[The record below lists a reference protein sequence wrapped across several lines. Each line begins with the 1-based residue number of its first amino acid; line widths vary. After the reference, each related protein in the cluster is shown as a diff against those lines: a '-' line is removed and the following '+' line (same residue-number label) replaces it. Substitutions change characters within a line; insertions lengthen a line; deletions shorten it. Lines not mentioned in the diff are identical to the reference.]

1 MNDIVGVEALPE
13 ELSVVDEGRGTELR
27 IHIVAEIDLE
37 NVEIFIVEVVGAL
50 AVEATIHGLCEIE
63 MRDCLETDFGE
74 INIML
79 ATVVVDLHKRN
90 KTETRQSEGESE
102 VKHMFHFTR
111 RVDVAANE
119 VAAGID
125 LLYVNPVK
133 TEGSLRDAGAINLRK
148 LLEVVVMERH

>member
-1 MNDIVGVEALPE
+1 MEALPE

-50 AVEATIHGLCEIE
+50 AVEAAIHGLCEIE
-63 MRDCLETDFGE
+63 MWDCFETDLGE

-79 ATVVVDLHKRN
+79 ATVIVDLHERN
-90 KTETRQSEGESE
+90 KAETRQSKGESE

-133 TEGSLRDAGAINLRK
+133 AEGSLRDAGAINL
-148 LLEVVVMERH
+148 

>member
-1 MNDIVGVEALPE
+1 MPE
-13 ELSVVDEGRGTELR
+13 ELSVVDEGRGAELR

-50 AVEATIHGLCEIE
+50 AVETAIHGLCEIE

-102 VKHMFHFTR
+102 VKHMFHFVR
-111 RVDVAANE
+111 RVDEAANE

-125 LLYVNPVK
+125 LLHVNPVK
-133 TEGSLRDAGAINLRK
+133 AEGRLGDAGAINL
-148 LLEVVVMERH
+148 

>member
-1 MNDIVGVEALPE
+1 MEALPE
-13 ELSVVDEGRGTELR
+13 ELSVVDEGRGAELR

-63 MRDCLETDFGE
+63 MGDCFETDFGE

-79 ATVVVDLHKRN
+79 ATVIVDFHERN
-90 KTETRQSEGESE
+90 KAETRQSKGERE

-133 TEGSLRDAGAINLRK
+133 AEGRLGDVGAINL
-148 LLEVVVMERH
+148 